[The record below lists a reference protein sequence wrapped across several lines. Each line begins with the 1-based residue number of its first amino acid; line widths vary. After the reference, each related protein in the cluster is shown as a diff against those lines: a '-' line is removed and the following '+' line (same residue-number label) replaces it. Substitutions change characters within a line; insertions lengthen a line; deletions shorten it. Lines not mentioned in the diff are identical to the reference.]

1 MAKAKRVPTRWGV
14 LGGFKMADRSA
25 EEIAND
31 CTSEFGLEDGQIV
44 LKLTNSVSQLSLE
57 WRAFLY
63 FFCGPKERVAVL
75 NQASGLTAQLLQ
87 NLLWDNALL
96 KIRKLTD
103 PAIQSGKLN
112 LSLEQLVRIAKD
124 NKQLNISSSF
134 AGLKLSCKTSRLYAD
149 KYIAHTDLAHAIGD
163 DTVMVVRR
171 DTTAAVKAIMEFVH
185 GFHSRVRDVHYKLLP
200 LTSVNDEQQFLERI
214 FLGNNAAN
222 QKEAEKIAKAK
233 AGDWQALN
241 EPLVPSW
248 IWDSAF
254 RDDPF

>member
-1 MAKAKRVPTRWGV
+1 
-14 LGGFKMADRSA
+14 MADRSA

-31 CTSEFGLEDGQIV
+31 YTSEFGLEDGQII

-103 PAIQSGKLN
+103 PAIQSGKAN
-112 LSLEQLVRIAKD
+112 LSLEQMVRIAKGY
-124 NKQLNISSSF
+124 KQLDTSSSF
-134 AGLKLSCKTSRLYAD
+134 AGLKLACKTSRLYAD

-185 GFHSRVRDVHYKLLP
+185 EFHSRVRDVHCKLLP
-200 LTSVNDEQQFLERI
+200 LTSVDDEQQFLERI

-222 QKEAEKIAKAK
+222 EIEAGKLAKAK
-233 AGDWQALN
+233 AGDWQAFN
-241 EPLVPSW
+241 EPLVPCW
-248 IWDSAF
+248 IWDSGF